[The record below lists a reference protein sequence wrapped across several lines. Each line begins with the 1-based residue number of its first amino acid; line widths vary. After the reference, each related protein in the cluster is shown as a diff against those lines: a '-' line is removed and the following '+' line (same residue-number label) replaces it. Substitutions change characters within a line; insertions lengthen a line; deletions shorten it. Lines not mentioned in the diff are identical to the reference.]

1 MLCVGVD
8 NYICKNSL
16 YFRILKCDVF
26 LFLLN
31 WELEVKKNIIVF
43 KWYIKVMSILLV
55 GLEV

>member
-16 YFRILKCDVF
+16 DFRILKCDVF
-26 LFLLN
+26 LFWLN